1 MNKLYYLL
9 LFFFITSITFSQE
22 VQRSILRGKVI
33 YKNTNVPN
41 ENVIN
46 ATTETV
52 TSTNNN
58 GEFEILV
65 AEGDILAF
73 SAVNFKFRTITITR
87 EILDKNR
94 LLVEVNEKVT
104 ELDEVVITP
113 DDKEKFID
121 LKEEE
126 FKKFNYEKDA
136 SSVIENYALS
146 GSQKGMMYG
155 LNFVNIFKA
164 LVKSDKEKEVPV
176 KDRIKIS
183 QVLRQVY
190 DDQFFVVDLKI
201 PQEKIDDFLYY
212 CDDKIPTDTLLK
224 KENEFALIDMLVN
237 NSRDYL
243 KSIASDK

>member
-87 EILDKNR
+87 DILDKNR

-136 SSVIENYALS
+136 SSIIENYALS

-164 LVKSDKEKEVPV
+164 LVKYDKEKEVPV